1 MPGAHRALILLSPVI
16 NVDDRL
22 RTLLREQFP
31 ALPVD
36 YVGHHSE
43 VAPYIGEATIL
54 ITFGVLM
61 TDQVFRAAKRLEW
74 IHVPGSGV
82 DGIIDHPLLPA
93 HVVVT
98 NSRGATSAAMAET
111 ALTLM
116 FALARDVPR
125 LVRQQDERRWERF
138 APTIL
143 AGKTLVILGV
153 GAIAEALAQ
162 RCQALGMRVVGVSGS
177 RQSAPHFDRIV
188 PRAALREAAA
198 EADVFVNLAPGT
210 AETRRIVNA
219 EVIAAFRPAAYFIN
233 IGRGTTVDEAALV
246 SALKYGRIAGA
257 GLDVFEKEPLVADH
271 PLWAL
276 PNVILS
282 PHLGGFHRRVM
293 DDQMPAFAANLGHFL
308 NGAREKMVNVVKPAR

>member
-1 MPGAHRALILLSPVI
+1 MSTAHRALILLSPVI

-43 VAPYIGEATIL
+43 VGPYIGEATIL

-61 TDQVFRAAKRLEW
+61 TDQVFQAAKRLEW

-82 DGIIDHPLLPA
+82 DGIIGHPLLPA
-93 HVVVT
+93 HVLVT
-98 NSRGATSAAMAET
+98 NSRGATSPAMAET
-111 ALTLM
+111 ALALM
-116 FALARDVPR
+116 FSLARDVPR
-125 LVRQQDERRWERF
+125 LVRQQQGRRWQRF

-143 AGKTLVILGV
+143 TGKTLTILGV
-153 GAIAEALAQ
+153 GAVAEALAQ
-162 RCQALGMRVVGVSGS
+162 RCQALGLRVVGISGS

-188 PRAALREAAA
+188 PRTALREAAA

-210 AETRRIVNA
+210 AETRHIVSA
-219 EVIAAFRPAAYFIN
+219 GVIAALKPTAYFIN
-233 IGRGTTVDEAALV
+233 IGRGTTVDEPALVAAL
-246 SALKYGRIAGA
+246 AAGRIAGA
-257 GLDVFEKEPLVADH
+257 GLDVVEQEPLAADH
-271 PLWAL
+271 PLWSL

-282 PHLGGFHRRVM
+282 PHLGGFHRRFI
-293 DDQMPAFAANLGHFL
+293 DDLMPAFAANLRHFL
-308 NGAREKMVNVVKPAR
+308 AGERGQMVNVIRSAR